1 MGELRNTGSRLMK
14 PLKFSPLPHRLSALA
29 GVLFIASCTWTRRPE
44 SSVAVPQAW
53 QQAHGSTVV
62 PLDTAR
68 LAQWWRRFN
77 DPVLNQ
83 IIATALQSSPDVRTT
98 LARIEESRAR
108 RGVARSAFFPTLGGD
123 ASGQGTR
130 SENRRTGVST
140 SDSFGAGTSMS
151 WEIDLSGR
159 LRQNANAAAADL
171 AQATETYHG
180 AQVTLAAAV
189 AEAYVDLRAAEAQL
203 AVYERNLAA
212 RSDTVQITRWRQQA
226 GEGNVFETQQAASTL
241 EQARAT
247 IPTLKLAITQT
258 KNRLALLAG
267 KTPGALDALLA
278 KPRGVPRP
286 PAMLGLGI
294 PADTLRQRP
303 DVRAAQ
309 RGVEAAAYRT
319 KSAERQQLPTLTLNG
334 DLGTTAVRAA
344 SFLSPETLAA
354 SVVGSLS
361 APIFTAGRIRETI
374 RIQSAQEK
382 QALIAYESTVLT
394 ALSEVENALAAT
406 RRTRERLATLDG
418 AIASAREA
426 ATLAQQGFEAG
437 QADLLQVLDTQRTLL
452 SLEEQQTLTLGDNAS
467 AHIQLYRALGGG
479 WSGRG

>member
-1 MGELRNTGSRLMK
+1 MK
-14 PLKFSPLPHRLSALA
+14 SFVSPRALLCLPAL
-29 GVLFIASCTWTRRPE
+29 LITPSCTWTTRAR
-44 SSVAVPQAW
+44 SDLAVPPAW
-53 QQAHGSTVV
+53 QQARGSTIV

-68 LAQWWRRFN
+68 LAQWWTRFN
-77 DPVLNQ
+77 DPVLNRL
-83 IIATALQSSPDVRTT
+83 IADALQSSPDVRTS
-98 LARIEESRAR
+98 LARVEESKAR
-108 RGVARSAFFPTLGGD
+108 RGVSRAALFPQIGAD

-130 SENRRTGVST
+130 SENRNTGVST
-140 SDSFGAGTSMS
+140 TDSYGAGTSLS

-159 LRQNANAAAADL
+159 LRQNLRASSADL
-171 AQATETYHG
+171 AQATENYYG

-189 AEAYVDLRAAEAQL
+189 AESYVDLRAAETQL
-203 AVYERNLAA
+203 AVYERNVAT
-212 RSDTVQITRWRQQA
+212 RSDTVQLTRWKQQA
-226 GEGNVFETQQAASTL
+226 GESNVFETQQAASTL

-258 KNRLALLAG
+258 KNQLALLSG
-267 KTPGALDALLA
+267 KTPGTLDALLA
-278 KPRGVPRP
+278 KPRSVPRP
-286 PAMLGLGI
+286 PSVLAVGI

-319 KSAERQQLPTLTLNG
+319 KSAEREQLPTLTLNG
-334 DLGTTAVRAA
+334 DLGTTATTAA
-344 SFLSPETLAA
+344 AFFSPQTVAA

-361 APIFTAGRIRETI
+361 APIFTAGRIRQTI
-374 RIQSAQEK
+374 NIQSAQEK

-394 ALSEVENALAAT
+394 ALSEVENALAAI
-406 RRTRERLATLDG
+406 RRTQERLGTLDS
-418 AIASAREA
+418 AITSAREA
-426 ATLAQQGFEAG
+426 ATLAKQSFEAG

-479 WSGRG
+479 WSKQG

>member
-1 MGELRNTGSRLMK
+1 MKLPRLTH
-14 PLKFSPLPHRLSALA
+14 LPQGLPAAALA
-29 GVLFIASCTWTRRPE
+29 GALLLASCTWTKRPE
-44 SSVAVPQAW
+44 SSVVVPQAW
-53 QQAHGSTVV
+53 QQAHGSSVV

-68 LAQWWRRFN
+68 LAQWWTRFN

-83 IIATALQSSPDVRTT
+83 VIATALQSSPDVRTSM
-98 LARIEESRAR
+98 ARVEEARAR
-108 RGVARSAFFPTLGGD
+108 RGIARSAFFPTLGGD
-123 ASGQGTR
+123 VSGQGAR
-130 SENRRTGVST
+130 SENRRTGVAT
-140 SDSFGAGTSMS
+140 TDSYSAGTSMS

-159 LRQNANAAAADL
+159 LRQNARAASADL
-171 AQATETYHG
+171 AQATENYYA

-189 AEAYVDLRAAEAQL
+189 AESYVDLRAAEAQL
-203 AVYERNLAA
+203 VVYERNVAA
-212 RSDTVQITRWRQQA
+212 RADTVQITRWRQQA

-267 KTPGALDALLA
+267 QTPGALDRLLSR
-278 KPRGVPRP
+278 PRGVPRP
-286 PAMLGLGI
+286 PAMLSLGI

-309 RGVEAAAYRT
+309 RAVEAAAYRT

-334 DLGTTAVRAA
+334 DLGTTATRTAA
-344 SFLSPETLAA
+344 FFSPETAAA
-354 SVVGSLS
+354 SIIGSLS
-361 APIFTAGRIRETI
+361 APIFTAGRVRQTI
-374 RIQSAQEK
+374 KAQSALEK
-382 QALIAYESTVLT
+382 QALIGYESTVLT
-394 ALSEVENALAAT
+394 VLSEVENALAAA
-406 RRTRERLATLDG
+406 RRTQERLATLDG
-418 AIASAREA
+418 AITSAREA
-426 ATLAQQGFEAG
+426 AALAKQSFEAG

-479 WSGRG
+479 WSSKG

>member
-1 MGELRNTGSRLMK
+1 MK
-14 PLKFSPLPHRLSALA
+14 PLKFPHLPQGVSVPAASTLA
-29 GVLFIASCTWTRRPE
+29 AAVLLTASCTWTRRPE

-53 QQAHGSTVV
+53 RQAHGSTVV

-68 LAQWWRRFN
+68 LAQWWRRFE

-83 IIATALQSSPDVRTT
+83 IIATALQSSPDVRSTI
-98 LARIEESRAR
+98 ARIEESRAR
-108 RGVARSAFFPTLGGD
+108 RGVARSAFFPTIGAD
-123 ASGQGTR
+123 VSGQGAR

-140 SDSFGAGTSMS
+140 TDSFGAGPSMS
-151 WEIDLSGR
+151 WEIDISGR
-159 LRQNANAAAADL
+159 LRQNVRAASADL
-171 AQATETYHG
+171 AEAMENYHG

-189 AEAYVDLRAAEAQL
+189 AEAYVDLRAAERQL
-203 AVYERNLAA
+203 AVYERNVAA
-212 RSDTVQITRWRQQA
+212 RADTVQITRWRQQA

-267 KTPGALDALLA
+267 QTPGTLDALLA

-286 PAMLGLGI
+286 PAMLALGI

-303 DVRAAQ
+303 DVRSAQ
-309 RGVEAAAYRT
+309 RAVEAAAFRT

-334 DLGTTAVRAA
+334 DLGTTATRAA

-354 SVVGSLS
+354 SVAGSLS
-361 APIFTAGRIRETI
+361 APIFNAGRIRETI
-374 RIQSAQEK
+374 HIQSALEK
-382 QALIAYESTVLT
+382 QALIAYESAVLT

-406 RRTRERLATLDG
+406 RRTQERLATLDG
-418 AIASAREA
+418 AITSAREA
-426 ATLAQQGFEAG
+426 ATLAQQSFEAG

-479 WSGRG
+479 WTSGG